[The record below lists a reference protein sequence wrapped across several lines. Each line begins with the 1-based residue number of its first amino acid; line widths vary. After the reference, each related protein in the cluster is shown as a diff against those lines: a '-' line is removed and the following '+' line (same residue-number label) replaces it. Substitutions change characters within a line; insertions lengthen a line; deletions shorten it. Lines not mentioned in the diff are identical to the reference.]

1 MLRSSSVLLASSSSQ
16 ALCVFFILLP
26 HLVLA
31 VKHLLTSNCCWVF
44 ATPGCSFSSYFFGSC
59 STFSAAIED
68 MEEANIPKISVK
80 MLKDGISIEVEHRD
94 GKDICPHCHTPAKNL
109 LLHLLSKKSC
119 QNLIDM
125 AHFTD
130 SFNAIKDARLKERKK
145 RNKLNLKLRA
155 RQGSGC
161 VFLPFFH

>member
-1 MLRSSSVLLASSSSQ
+1 
-16 ALCVFFILLP
+16 
-26 HLVLA
+26 
-31 VKHLLTSNCCWVF
+31 
-44 ATPGCSFSSYFFGSC
+44 
-59 STFSAAIED
+59 
-68 MEEANIPKISVK
+68 MEEVNFPKLSVK

-130 SFNAIKDARLKERKK
+130 SFNAIKDARFKERKK
-145 RNKLNLKLRA
+145 RTQHNYRQKKKAEQQNL
-155 RQGSGC
+155 
-161 VFLPFFH
+161 